1 MWQTLV
7 QGFGKIHHGGTRVGQ
22 NTFIITMVD
31 MCVRESRK
39 TFFIVKVWITYTS
52 PYLREL
58 CCFYCKL
65 AFVYLTKMS
74 LYNLLIFENILLPN
88 FS

>member
-1 MWQTLV
+1 MLQTLA

-39 TFFIVKVWITYTS
+39 TFFIVKVRITYTS
-52 PYLREL
+52 PVSQR
-58 CCFYCKL
+58 
-65 AFVYLTKMS
+65 
-74 LYNLLIFENILLPN
+74 ILLYLL
-88 FS
+88 